1 MRSLLTVTHN
11 SLLFMNTTYVFD
23 GNQPNGGG
31 LDSNLA
37 AALLSQGRNNG
48 FGGNDGLWGSSTS
61 QSSHPS
67 SDGTEAAS
75 EDSAASEAE
84 AQSPPSSRV
93 TRDASC

>member
-23 GNQPNGGG
+23 GNQPNAGG

-48 FGGNDGLWGSSTS
+48 FGGNDGL
-61 QSSHPS
+61 
-67 SDGTEAAS
+67 
-75 EDSAASEAE
+75 
-84 AQSPPSSRV
+84 
-93 TRDASC
+93 